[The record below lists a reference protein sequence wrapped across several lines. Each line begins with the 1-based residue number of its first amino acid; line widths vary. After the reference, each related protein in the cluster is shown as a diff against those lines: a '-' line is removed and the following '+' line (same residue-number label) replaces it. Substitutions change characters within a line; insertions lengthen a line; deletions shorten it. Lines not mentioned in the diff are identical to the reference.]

1 RHCGT
6 TMGSRALKW
15 IGIALAVFTAASLL
29 SLYAYG
35 RFAERVRGPQSHAL
49 ELQVNGT
56 VLDRAIAPMTAAR
69 PGQTGMLILSDN
81 LDAFAARAATARMAG
96 RSLDLQY
103 YIWHADFTGNLIYN
117 ELLRAAD
124 RGVRIRLLLDDLNV
138 HGSDSVLASLDSHPL
153 VEVRLFNPTR
163 AREGTV
169 ARGVELL
176 LRFLS
181 LN

>member
-1 RHCGT
+1 
-6 TMGSRALKW
+6 
-15 IGIALAVFTAASLL
+15 
-29 SLYAYG
+29 
-35 RFAERVRGPQSHAL
+35 
-49 ELQVNGT
+49 
-56 VLDRAIAPMTAAR
+56 PMTAAR

-181 LN
+181 LNRRMHNKTWIADGRLAIVGGRNIGDEYFDAAPDVNFMDTDVAVVGPAVAQSEAIFDAY